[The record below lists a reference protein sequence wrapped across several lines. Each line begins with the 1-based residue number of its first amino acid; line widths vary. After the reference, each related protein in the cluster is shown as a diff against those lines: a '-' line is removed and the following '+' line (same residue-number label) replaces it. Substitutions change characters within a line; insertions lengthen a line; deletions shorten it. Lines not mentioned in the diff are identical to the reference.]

1 MTVSIEDLRQR
12 AQRRL
17 PRTVF
22 DYIEGFSDDGY
33 TVTANRRSF
42 DRYLFRSRALVDVS
56 TIDHSTT
63 LLGEPLATPIILAPT
78 GLAGLLAPRGEE
90 LAAKAA
96 ASRGTVFTL
105 STMSIGTIEEVAAAA
120 STPLWFQLYIWK
132 DRSVTQSL
140 LERAKAAG
148 YRALCLTVDVP
159 VMGNREQDRR
169 NGFTVPPRI
178 HFANVLDV
186 LRHLGWVLRMSSS
199 PRATFGN
206 FVGHPALTRT
216 DAVGVARF
224 TNHQFDTSVTWKDV
238 EWLRSRWPGPLVI
251 KGITN
256 PEDARRAVSLG
267 IEALIVSNHGGRQL
281 DFLPAA
287 IDLLPEVVDAVEGR
301 AEVILD
307 GGIRRGSD
315 IAKAIAM
322 GARACMVGRP
332 FLYGLAAA
340 GQAGVELALD
350 LLTSEL
356 DRTLALL
363 GRPRLSDL
371 DRSALRVDAPATLE
385 PRTSQQHGETPTSL
399 RPVGG
404 AHDT

>member
-33 TVTANRRSF
+33 TVTANRQSF

-56 TIDHSTT
+56 AIDHSTT
-63 LLGEPLATPIILAPT
+63 LLGEPLATPIVLAPT

-140 LERAKAAG
+140 LDRAKAAG

-238 EWLRSRWPGPLVI
+238 EWLRSHWPGPLVI

-267 IEALIVSNHGGRQL
+267 VEALIVSNHGGRQL

-332 FLYGLAAA
+332 FLYGLAAD

-371 DRSALRVDAPATLE
+371 DRTALRVDAPASLE
-385 PRTSQQHGETPTSL
+385 PRTSQRHGATPTSM

-404 AHDT
+404 THDT

>member
-22 DYIEGFSDDGY
+22 DYIEGFSDDGF

-42 DRYLFRSRALVDVS
+42 ERYLFQSRALVDVS
-56 TIDHSTT
+56 AVDHSTT
-63 LLGEPLATPIILAPT
+63 LLGEKLATPIILAPT

-90 LAAKAA
+90 MAAKAA

-105 STMSIGTIEEVAAAA
+105 STMSIGTIEEVASAA

-132 DRSVTQSL
+132 DRSVTRSL
-140 LERAKAAG
+140 LDRAKAAG

-169 NGFTVPPRI
+169 NGFTIPPRI
-178 HFANVLDV
+178 HFSNVLDV

-238 EWLRSRWPGPLVI
+238 EWLRSLWPGPLVI
-251 KGITN
+251 KGITH

-267 IEALIVSNHGGRQL
+267 AEALIVSNHGGRQL

-332 FLYGLAAA
+332 FLYGLAAD

-363 GRPRLSDL
+363 GKPRLSDL
-371 DRSALRVDAPATLE
+371 DRTALRVDAPASLE
-385 PRTSQQHGETPTSL
+385 PRTSPRHGEPPTSL
-399 RPVGG
+399 KPVGG
-404 AHDT
+404 THDT